1 MMRAIRGAT
10 TVKENRANEIYSAT
24 DELFRQILRENK
36 LTNPEQLVSVIIT
49 ATPDLNA
56 AFPARAIRECEGF
69 ELLPVMGMVETDVPG
84 APRKCIRLM
93 VHVEIDRQL
102 ADVKH
107 VYLNDAAKLRP
118 DLARKRDEA

>member
-1 MMRAIRGAT
+1 MRAIRGAT
-10 TVKENRANEIYSAT
+10 TVKENQAEEIYAAT
-24 DELFRQILRENK
+24 DELFRQILRENE
-36 LTNPEQLVSVIIT
+36 LTDPEHLVSVIIT

-69 ELLPVMGMVETDVPG
+69 QLLPVMGMVETDVPG
-84 APRKCIRLM
+84 APAKCIRLM
-93 VHVEIDRQL
+93 VHAQMERQL

>member
-1 MMRAIRGAT
+1 MRAIRGAT
-10 TVKENRANEIYSAT
+10 TVKENQAEEIYAAT
-24 DELFRQILRENK
+24 DELFRQILRENE
-36 LTNPEQLVSVIIT
+36 LTDPERLVSVIIT

-69 ELLPVMGMVETDVPG
+69 QLLPVMGMVETDVPG
-84 APRKCIRLM
+84 APAKCIRLM
-93 VHVEIDRQL
+93 VHAQMEWQL

-118 DLARKRDEA
+118 DLARKRDET